1 MYELILV
8 RNKNFCFNYKKI
20 ESIEVNKKI
29 LLVDDDI
36 DFLIQIEIQ
45 LKKSGFEVKVSD
57 NENDAEKLLSIFNP
71 DLVITDLMI
80 ENFDAGFLLAYKI
93 KKFNPN
99 IPVIIVTGVTH
110 ELGFKFYAGTQEE
123 RQWIKAD
130 AILNKPIRYEQLLKE
145 IYSHLNLD

>member
-1 MYELILV
+1 
-8 RNKNFCFNYKKI
+8 
-20 ESIEVNKKI
+20 VNKKI

-36 DFLIQIEIQ
+36 DFLNQIEIH
-45 LKKSGFEVKVSD
+45 LKNSGFDVAVS
-57 NENDAEKLLSIFNP
+57 ESEKDAEKLLPIFNP

-80 ENFDAGFLLAYKI
+80 DNFDAGFLLAYKV
-93 KKFNPN
+93 KKFNPQ

-145 IYSHLNLD
+145 IYTHLHLD